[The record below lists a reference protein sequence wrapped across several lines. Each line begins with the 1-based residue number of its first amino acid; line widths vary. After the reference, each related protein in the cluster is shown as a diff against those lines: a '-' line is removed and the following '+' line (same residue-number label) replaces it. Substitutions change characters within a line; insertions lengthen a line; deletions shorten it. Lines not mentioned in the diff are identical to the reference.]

1 MHNGHQCVSVSA
13 RYDPYVANDPEDR
26 LTPTWSRSP
35 RRSARIIA
43 SPIRSFMA
51 WEAAGGVAL
60 LLATVVAL
68 VWANVDTGSYESFWA
83 TSITIGWGD
92 ATLNTYL
99 AAAVNDGLMTLFFL
113 LIGLE
118 VKRELAVGE
127 LSDRRAA
134 AVPFAAALGGMVL
147 PALIF
152 LAFAAGTP
160 AQDGW
165 GIPMATDVAFALAV
179 LATLKSRVP
188 ASLWAF
194 LLGVAVIDDIGAI
207 IVIAVAYSG
216 GIEAMWLGAAV
227 GMLLL
232 MWVLTRMH
240 VQARIPYIA
249 VGILAWAFTAASGVH
264 ATIAGVAIGLLTP
277 AVALQRPAAVS
288 AEAHR
293 VANETSD
300 DPASPDADSD
310 AWHHLGELSRQA
322 VSPLT
327 RTVHALHPWS
337 SFVILPIF
345 ALANAGIVFGTDAFA
360 AEGSLAAGLGI
371 ALGLIVGKAVGIPLG
386 AWLAVRSGLGRMPR
400 NARWVQVIGVG
411 LIAGIGFTVSLFITD
426 LAFTDPA
433 IQTAARIGV
442 LGGSIVAALGGALL
456 LFASGRRR

>member
-1 MHNGHQCVSVSA
+1 
-13 RYDPYVANDPEDR
+13 
-26 LTPTWSRSP
+26 
-35 RRSARIIA
+35 
-43 SPIRSFMA
+43 MA

-68 VWANVDTGSYESFWA
+68 VWANVDTSSYESFWA
-83 TSITIGWGD
+83 TAITIGWGD
-92 ATLNTYL
+92 YTLNTYL
-99 AAAVNDGLMTLFFL
+99 SAAVNDGLMTLFFL

-147 PALIF
+147 PAAIF

-179 LATLKSRVP
+179 LAALKSRVP

-216 GIEAMWLGAAV
+216 GIEALWLGMAIV
-227 GMLLL
+227 VLVL

-240 VQARIPYIA
+240 VHAGIPYIA
-249 VGILAWAFTAASGVH
+249 LGILAWAFTAASGVH
-264 ATIAGVAIGLLTP
+264 ATIAGVAIGLLMP
-277 AVALQRPAAVS
+277 AVPLQRPAAVS
-288 AEAHR
+288 AAAHR
-293 VANETSD
+293 LADGTSD
-300 DPASPDADSD
+300 DPGTPDADSH
-310 AWHHLGELSRQA
+310 AWLRLGELSKEA

-345 ALANAGIVFGTDAFA
+345 ALANAGIVFGRDAFS
-360 AEGSLAAGLGI
+360 AEGSLAAALGI
-371 ALGLIVGKAVGIPLG
+371 TLGLLVGKAVGIPLG

-400 NARWVQVIGVG
+400 DTRWVQITGIGLV
-411 LIAGIGFTVSLFITD
+411 AGIGFTVSLFITD

-442 LGGSIVAALGGALL
+442 LGGSVLAAISGALL